1 MTDVKHA
8 CFGRAPCTELRY
20 VTACTNEVDRG
31 ICSFKK
37 PYSRA
42 VRMILMP
49 MTERI
54 PVEKR
59 RATPPSPE
67 TLTKSPETMRDS

>member
-1 MTDVKHA
+1 MT
-8 CFGRAPCTELRY
+8 
-20 VTACTNEVDRG
+20 
-31 ICSFKK
+31 
-37 PYSRA
+37 
-42 VRMILMP
+42 